1 MISYCVIRA
10 IKANKIEV
18 LWGTSIYLRMSV
30 EFFVDSFTIL

>member
-1 MISYCVIRA
+1 MISHCVIRA

-30 EFFVDSFTIL
+30 GFFVDSFTIL